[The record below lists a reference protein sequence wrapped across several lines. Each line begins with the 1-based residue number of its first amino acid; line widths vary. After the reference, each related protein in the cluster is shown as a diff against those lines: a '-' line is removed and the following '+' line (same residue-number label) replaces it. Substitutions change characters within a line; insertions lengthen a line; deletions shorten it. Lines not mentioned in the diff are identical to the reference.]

1 MGNEQQDNSV
11 CSCCYSSI
19 GISGSGGA
27 VGTALVLVVACGAA
41 GAAVSNSG
49 RAVCAGGSLK
59 RNNDFD
65 GPKDLFRR
73 AGLSIGVQ

>member
-1 MGNEQQDNSV
+1 M
-11 CSCCYSSI
+11 
-19 GISGSGGA
+19 
-27 VGTALVLVVACGAA
+27 GTALVLVAACGAA

-49 RAVCAGGSLK
+49 RAVCAGRSLK